1 MKKHGFTLIELVVV
15 IAIIAVL
22 ASLLIP
28 VMLHF
33 IAKSKIMSS
42 NSAAKDISTA
52 ISTAMVEMDTSDIQI
67 HLLDGSFVYTGASFE
82 ADKGYK
88 INSAGKTNTAD
99 MQKLIR
105 AKVYD
110 HFNQITKLDAVSFAI
125 NKDGQCTGVGVI
137 RGAYP
142 GSYPIA
148 INFEA
153 YEEHAGSWDSDL
165 ALQYALNK

>member
-22 ASLLIP
+22 ASLLVP

-42 NSAAKDISTA
+42 NSAAKDITTA
-52 ISTAMVEMDTSDIQI
+52 ISAAMVEMDTADIQI
-67 HLLDGSFVYTGASFE
+67 HRLQGSYVYNGGAFE
-82 ADKGYK
+82 ADKDYK
-88 INSAGKTNTAD
+88 ISSAGKTNTAD
-99 MQKLIR
+99 MQKVIR
-105 AKVYD
+105 ARVYD
-110 HFNQITKLDAVSFAI
+110 HFNQITKLDAVSFSI
-125 NKDGQCTGVGVI
+125 TKEGQCNGVGVI

-153 YEEHAGSWDSDL
+153 YEEHAGTWDSDL
-165 ALQYALNK
+165 ALEYALNK